1 MPIYAIAVFI
11 KNGGDKEALCLTVGA
26 TIYFLR
32 GKGMEIGRDLQ
43 YSTQG
48 QTAKTEI
55 STKKQLGERE
65 RRNRVTVDRANVQAT
80 EVADMTGEDTARRR
94 RRHKRPKQVC
104 RLGVFSCMD
113 GIT

>member
-1 MPIYAIAVFI
+1 MIAVFI

-80 EVADMTGEDTARRR
+80 HDGRRHRETTGETQETKASLSSRGFLVYGW
-94 RRHKRPKQVC
+94 HNLNLKA
-104 RLGVFSCMD
+104 G
-113 GIT
+113 